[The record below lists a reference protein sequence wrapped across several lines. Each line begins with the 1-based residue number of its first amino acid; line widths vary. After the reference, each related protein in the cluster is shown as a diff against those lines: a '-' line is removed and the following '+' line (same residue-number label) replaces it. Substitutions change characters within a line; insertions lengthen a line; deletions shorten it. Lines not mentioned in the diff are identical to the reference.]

1 MQKWGVYLA
10 GANSLL
16 TVNAES
22 EAEALIRAE
31 DELELTDEEAEELAV
46 VALEPCTVD
55 LMDQE
60 ES

>member
-1 MQKWGVYLA
+1 MQKWAVYLA
-10 GANSLL
+10 GANALL

-55 LMDQE
+55 LIDQE

>member
-1 MQKWGVYLA
+1 MQKWAVYLA
-10 GANSLL
+10 GANALL

-55 LMDQE
+55 LMGQE